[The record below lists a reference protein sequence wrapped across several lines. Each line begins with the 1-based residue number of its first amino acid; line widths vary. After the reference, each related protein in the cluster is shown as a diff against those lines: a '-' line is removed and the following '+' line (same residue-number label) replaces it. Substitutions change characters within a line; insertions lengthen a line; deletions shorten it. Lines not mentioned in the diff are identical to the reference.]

1 MGDVKAFWMQLL
13 PAITPFLGALG
24 PSEHAHVWRATRGW
38 LAVESEEIYALGN
51 LEQKVLGQDC
61 FKTQVYFLDL
71 KKKKESRS
79 YSSFGFK
86 LFLNM

>member
-71 KKKKESRS
+71 KKKKKVDLTQALGSN
-79 YSSFGFK
+79 SF
-86 LFLNM
+86 

>member
-1 MGDVKAFWMQLL
+1 M
-13 PAITPFLGALG
+13 
-24 PSEHAHVWRATRGW
+24 H
-38 LAVESEEIYALGN
+38 
-51 LEQKVLGQDC
+51 LETLKVLGQDC